1 MRGGS
6 VLGLLVVAVIVGLAY
21 KYYFTGTDPQTAA
34 MMSKPRQAI
43 DAVGVKND
51 LIAIGQAERTY
62 QVQNSKYGSLDD
74 LISSGALSMPKS
86 GRDGYT
92 YEVTTTDDNFHAI
105 ARCPTATIPGCSN
118 YMVDM
123 TMQVTIA
130 P

>member
-21 KYYFTGTDPQTAA
+21 KYYFAGMNGPAGA
-34 MMSKPRQAI
+34 MVSKPRQAI
-43 DAVGVKND
+43 DVVGVKND
-51 LIAIGQAERTY
+51 LIAIAQAERTY
-62 QVQNSKYGSLDD
+62 QVQNSKYASLDE
-74 LISSGALSMPKS
+74 LTSSGALSMTKS

-105 ARCPTATIPGCSN
+105 AHCPTATIPGCSN
-118 YMVDM
+118 FTVDS
-123 TMQVTIA
+123 TMEVTTM